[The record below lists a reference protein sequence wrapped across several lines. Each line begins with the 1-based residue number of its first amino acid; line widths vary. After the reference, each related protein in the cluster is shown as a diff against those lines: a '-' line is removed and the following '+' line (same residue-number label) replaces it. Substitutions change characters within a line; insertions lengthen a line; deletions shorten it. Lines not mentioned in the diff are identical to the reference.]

1 MTASGVFNRP
11 GHLQKCEAFS
21 VTRTIPEQTVTL
33 ESAPRAQSA
42 AAISALQG
50 LDSFKVLT
58 ECPLIVMLLFQL
70 YPKYIQEN
78 IPLLT
83 PLMMGGLALHA
94 PILAHKLQRNRYK
107 EFIALDFS
115 ILISTDSGFRT
126 SFTIIEL

>member
-1 MTASGVFNRP
+1 M
-11 GHLQKCEAFS
+11 
-21 VTRTIPEQTVTL
+21 TL
-33 ESAPRAQSA
+33 ESAPRAQS

-83 PLMMGGLALHA
+83 PLMMGGLALRA
-94 PILAHKLQRNRYK
+94 Y
-107 EFIALDFS
+107 S
-115 ILISTDSGFRT
+115 ST
-126 SFTIIEL
+126 